1 MVEPVAH
8 GGEGRASEAAAFRS
22 VQTTNPRRKSFPA
35 REPPLAS
42 PLMSLLARLDSDIKD
57 AMRARAAE
65 RLGVLRMLKSSLKAH
80 AIDKGL
86 ADDAIDETTALSIVR
101 KELKKRQDSVE
112 AFEKGG
118 RMDLANKEKSEAEIL
133 AVYLPQPLSLEEVED
148 LVKNVIAELGATSK
162 AQMGVV
168 MKAATERAGGRADG
182 RALSSAVGKLLAP

>member
-1 MVEPVAH
+1 
-8 GGEGRASEAAAFRS
+8 
-22 VQTTNPRRKSFPA
+22 
-35 REPPLAS
+35 
-42 PLMSLLARLDSDIKD
+42 MSLLARLDSDIKD

-86 ADDAIDETTALSIVR
+86 SDDAIDEATALSIVR

-118 RMDLANKEKSEAEIL
+118 RMDLAEKEKSEAEIL
-133 AVYLPQPLSLEEVED
+133 AVYLPQPLSPEEVEA

-162 AQMGVV
+162 AQMGAV
-168 MKAATERAGGRADG
+168 MKAATERAAGRADG
-182 RALSSAVGKLLAP
+182 R